1 MLSYMNK
8 LLKSLP
14 KDKNNL
20 VLVVLLSVFIVMDVK
35 IPNAISKVVDTIVGK
50 SLVILASLSLF
61 GINSLVGVLGLVA
74 GYLLIQ
80 RSAQQEDV
88 KMYDAGEENKIKY
101 LHTVNQFPLTVE
113 EDVISKMLPRAS
125 PDIIPPE
132 YKPTLNKLH
141 NASNL

>member
-20 VLVVLLSVFIVMDVK
+20 VLVVLLSLFIVIDVQ
-35 IPNAISKVVDTIVGK
+35 IPKAISKVVDSVVGK
-50 SLVILASLSLF
+50 SIVILASLSLF
-61 GINSLVGVLGLVA
+61 AINSLVGVLGLVA

-80 RSAQQEDV
+80 RSALGED
-88 KMYDAGEENKIKY
+88 KRMYDSGEENKIKY
-101 LHTVNQFPLTVE
+101 LHTVNQFPVTVE
-113 EDVISKMLPRAS
+113 EEIIGQMLPRAS

-132 YKPTLNKLH
+132 YKPTLEKLH
-141 NASNL
+141 NASKL

>member
-20 VLVVLLSVFIVMDVK
+20 VLVILLSLFIVIDVQ
-35 IPNAISKVVDTIVGK
+35 IPKAISKVVDSIVGK

-61 GINSLVGVLGLVA
+61 GVNSLVGVLGTVA

-88 KMYDAGEENKIKY
+88 RMYDAGEENKIKY
-101 LHTVNQFPLTVE
+101 LHTQNQFPLHLRRR
-113 EDVISKMLPRAS
+113 S
-125 PDIIPPE
+125 
-132 YKPTLNKLH
+132 YQ
-141 NASNL
+141 